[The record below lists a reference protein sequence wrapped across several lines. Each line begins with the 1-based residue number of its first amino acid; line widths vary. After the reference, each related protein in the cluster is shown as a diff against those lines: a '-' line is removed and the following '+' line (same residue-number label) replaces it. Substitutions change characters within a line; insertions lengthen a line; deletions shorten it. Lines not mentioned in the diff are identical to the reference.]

1 MSTSTLEL
9 TIFVVLSLAV
19 VAAAALTLLMLVCN
33 IIAELADVTAR
44 HSQMRR
50 EHYHAQRLQM
60 ALTGLIAVTV
70 SLFITAATAWIL

>member
-44 HSQMRR
+44 HSQLRR
-50 EHYHAQRLQM
+50 EHYHDQRVQM
-60 ALTGLIAVTV
+60 ALTGLIAITV
-70 SLFITAATAWIL
+70 SLFITAATAWII

>member
-33 IIAELADVTAR
+33 IIAELADATAR
-44 HSQMRR
+44 HSPLRR
-50 EHYHAQRLQM
+50 EYYHDQRVQM
-60 ALTGLIAVTV
+60 ALTGLIAITV
-70 SLFITAATAWIL
+70 SLFLTAALAWII